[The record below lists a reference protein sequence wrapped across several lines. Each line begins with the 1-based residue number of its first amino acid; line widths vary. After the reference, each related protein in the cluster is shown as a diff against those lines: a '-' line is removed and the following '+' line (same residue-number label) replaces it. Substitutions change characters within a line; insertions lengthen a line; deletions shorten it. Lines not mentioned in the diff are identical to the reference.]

1 MSVTKANAD
10 VLDLT
15 DAYAFSGTVTGTN
28 SGLVF
33 IATTNLAAAGTDVS
47 SMDFT
52 GLTADYDTYMIR
64 VSDMHPT
71 ADNTAFYMRMGD
83 SGGLDTGGSDYSWG
97 FEGDNFNDTSHD
109 EQAACDNADA
119 QIEISSSS
127 FAGSAGN
134 ATGEGVC
141 ATIYMNT
148 GRNNDMAP
156 TVTFH
161 LVSIGDGGLAGTGN
175 AYTVGAGARL
185 AEIDVDRVSFFFGSG
200 NIVSG
205 RISIYGLSNS

>member
-10 VLDLT
+10 VLDLS
-15 DAYAFSGTVTGTN
+15 DAYAFTGAISGVA
-28 SGLVF
+28 GLKL
-33 IATTNLAAAGTDVS
+33 IATTNLASSGTAAS
-47 SMDFT
+47 SFDFT
-52 GLTADYDTYMIR
+52 GLTADFDSFMIR
-64 VSDMHPT
+64 VVDLHPAT
-71 ADNTAFYMRMGD
+71 DNVGLYMRMGD

-127 FAGSAGN
+127 FMGSAGN

-185 AEIDVDRVSFFFGSG
+185 AEIDVDRVSFFFASG

-205 RISIYGLSNS
+205 RISIYGLANS